1 MSTIKITKDNFET
14 EVLKSDKPVLIDFWA
29 GWCVPC
35 QMLAPTIEEIA
46 NEITHAK
53 IGKVDIVTEQELAVK
68 YGVMSIPTLM
78 VFKDGQIVNN
88 ITGVIP
94 KSEIL
99 EMLNL

>member
-88 ITGVIP
+88 IAGVIP